1 MEDVLTMDEKSVKLF
16 GWGSNPFTF
25 RITPELFVGYDREVG
40 KIIQGM
46 SNGDKFCLLMGPTGS
61 GKTTLMKSL
70 EDRFPNYRHVF
81 YLPKPP
87 KDPGDWIMV
96 FDRLIKPSFFR
107 SVFSKGNGVNI
118 YNLSE
123 KVNDKLGDDRFLLFV
138 DECHEASIDSLE
150 WLRTLVDNIDNLSVL
165 MAGLPAFDNILKSN
179 LETFSRR
186 INTKTNLGNLTKS
199 ETRELVKKRIESVGG
214 DDIRP
219 FTSETINYIYERT
232 GGFPREVIRVCND
245 LAHKAMEMNI
255 STIDTDF
262 LKETEAPVSRISMEN
277 IESLPERQKL
287 ILDTLSEGGEFTP
300 SEIVAKMDSEVY
312 KNRDNAIRSVNN
324 LLRRL
329 MKDGFV
335 ERKRVGKTYKYV
347 LSSKFSTLMVDA

>member
-1 MEDVLTMDEKSVKLF
+1 MGDALDMDEKSVKLF
-16 GWGSNPFTF
+16 GWESNPFTF
-25 RITPELFVGYDREVG
+25 RISPELFVGYENEAGR
-40 KIIQGM
+40 IMQGM

-70 EDRFPNYRHVF
+70 EDRFPGYRHIS

-87 KDPGDWIMV
+87 KDPEDWVMV
-96 FDRLIKPSFFR
+96 FDRLIKPGFFR
-107 SVFSKGNGVNI
+107 SLLSKGNGTNI

-123 KVNDKLGDDRFLLFV
+123 KVSDRLGNDRFLLFV

-150 WLRTLVDNIDNLSVL
+150 WLRTLVDHIDNLSVL
-165 MAGLPAFDNILKSN
+165 MAGLPVFENMLKSN

-186 INTKTNLGNLTKS
+186 INTTTSLGNLTKS
-199 ETRELVKKRIESVGG
+199 ETRELIKKRIESVGG

-219 FTSETINYIYERT
+219 FTSGTINYIYERT
-232 GGFPREVIRVCND
+232 GGFPREVIRVCNE
-245 LAHKAMEMNI
+245 LAHKAIEKNI

-262 LKETEAPVSRISMEN
+262 LKETEAPVARVSMEN
-277 IESLPERQKL
+277 IESLPERQRL
-287 ILDTLSEGGEFTP
+287 ILNAISDGGEFTP
-300 SEIVAKMDSEVY
+300 SDIVAKMDSEVY

-329 MKDGFV
+329 MNDGFV
-335 ERKRVGKTYKYV
+335 ERKRVGKSYKYV
-347 LSSKFSTLMVDA
+347 MSGKFRTLMVDA